1 MIGQKLTHTFLI
13 SSVLFFLPF
22 RFDVLYSEAVESTK
36 KAEASKEDV
45 TVDPFDFFAIDPV
58 SMGADASA
66 SKKDAGQSKPPYISA
81 YFSPTCG
88 HCSSFF
94 SDQLPII
101 REKYINTH
109 HITFGFRPFCHHPLD
124 FAVTQLSLCRGKREF
139 IALFTRFMTGQ
150 NEWIE
155 FVVIPEKETEKRAE
169 SIKKMLDRLPDT
181 FEASTK
187 SGTLTKSE
195 MLVKFNINESNQ
207 KSSVILFALSI
218 GMTIDEIDQA
228 LYSTDANEIYS
239 KLIVTTTAAKD
250 DKGNPVA
257 GIPAFYID
265 GAYEEDP
272 LKASKDKPEE
282 DDFDSII
289 KTGARVKKKEV
300 AQTPIRRP
308 APKAKEVRQD
318 EEAHQNEAVHQN
330 ETAQSK
336 NVEQKPTLETA
347 PSQSEPSQ
355 PVPVTHGTAPRDVSK
370 PVSENWWSRLMS
382 FFFGDRAK

>member
-1 MIGQKLTHTFLI
+1 MIGQKLTHTLFI

-22 RFDVLYSEAVESTK
+22 RFDVLCSEAIESAK
-36 KAEASKEDV
+36 KIEAPKEDV

-58 SMGADASA
+58 SMGADANASV
-66 SKKDAGQSKPPYISA
+66 SKKHAGQSKVPYISA

-88 HCSSFF
+88 HCSGFF
-94 SDQLPII
+94 TDQLPII

-124 FAVTQLSLCRGKREF
+124 FVVTQLSLCRGKREF

-155 FVVIPEKETEKRAE
+155 YVIIPEKEVEKRTE

-187 SGTLTKSE
+187 SGTLTKAE

-218 GMTIDEIDQA
+218 GITIDEIDQA

-250 DKGNPVA
+250 NKGNPVA

-265 GAYEEDP
+265 GVYEEDP

-289 KTGARVKKKEV
+289 KTGVRVKKKEV
-300 AQTPIRRP
+300 AQTLIRRS
-308 APKAKEVRQD
+308 APKVKEVRQD
-318 EEAHQNEAVHQN
+318 EAARQEDEGHQNKV
-330 ETAQSK
+330 TQSQ

-347 PSQSEPSQ
+347 PSQ
-355 PVPVTHGTAPRDVSK
+355 TAPVAHGAVPQEVSK
-370 PVSENWWSRLMS
+370 STSGNWWSRLMS
-382 FFFGDRAK
+382 FFFGDRTK